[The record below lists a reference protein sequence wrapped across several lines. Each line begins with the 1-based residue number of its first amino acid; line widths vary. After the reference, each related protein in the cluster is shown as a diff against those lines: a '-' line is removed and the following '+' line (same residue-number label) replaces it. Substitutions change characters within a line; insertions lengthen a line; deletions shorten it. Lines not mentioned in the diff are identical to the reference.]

1 MGLPMTNSDFKKYRI
16 KLGLTQSDLG
26 EQLGLSERQMRRLE
40 QDNPIQKQTV
50 LAMMQ
55 LLWCNEFR

>member
-1 MGLPMTNSDFKKYRI
+1 MRLPMTNSDFKKYRI

-26 EQLGLSERQMRRLE
+26 EQLGLSERQIRRLE

>member
-26 EQLGLSERQMRRLE
+26 EQLGLSERQIRRLE

>member
-1 MGLPMTNSDFKKYRI
+1 MRLPMTNSDFKKYRI
-16 KLGLTQSDLG
+16 KLGLSKSSLG
-26 EQLGLSERQMRRLE
+26 EQLGLSERQIRRLE

>member
-1 MGLPMTNSDFKKYRI
+1 MTNSDFKKYRI

-26 EQLGLSERQMRRLE
+26 EQLGLSERQIRRLE